1 MAGKH
6 TPKKNTTPPAKDSA
20 RKTSRYGGEVYI
32 DPTASESRASAP
44 NAAGRDRRMG
54 GRSSY
59 EEFRRAESGKSY
71 GPKKSSGKGL
81 SLAMKVAIPVLAVL
95 AAVLVYLGFTMFQA
109 TQVSA
114 LETVYPNVTMNGVD
128 VGGLTLEEATGKL
141 ATESMSAYENVS
153 VTVLLPLD
161 HSVTVTA
168 EDLGF
173 GGDTYGAA
181 QAAYEYGRDG
191 SLLQNLKTYR
201 ACKKAPVSL
210 TWALDDQIDSQ
221 LILNIVTPVAAQVNA
236 LLLES
241 EAKIEEETITIV
253 KGASAAAVDAQAV
266 TQLIEDAFR
275 AKKYDDIEYQLV
287 EVDPESAEDVLK
299 AIYDSV
305 FTEPVNSQYDE
316 ETGGVTESKQGV
328 SFDMDEALRLWEEAD
343 TGDEIIIPLILTDPE
358 IDSET
363 LAARIFADC
372 LAKKSTS
379 LSGSSSNR
387 INNVT
392 LAAQA
397 LNNVVVNPGETFDYN
412 TCLGERTTAKGYKSA
427 GAYAN
432 GKHVENVGGGICQ
445 NSSTLYYCALYANMD
460 ITVRDCHY
468 FTVSY
473 LPLGFDATVSWGG
486 PHFRFVNTRDYP
498 IKIKAWVSGGYLT
511 VEIWGTDA
519 DGSYVEMTSS
529 TWEDD
534 EYYYARTYR
543 SVYDAN
549 GNRIEYYEE
558 AYSRYHKYEAGE
570 EPTDTPKP
578 TDTPAPTNSPEP
590 TATPE
595 PTAGPNGD
603 ATPSPTAAP
612 TATPAP
618 TGTPVPVTTPTP
630 TPTAAPTPTPTAEP
644 TPAPTA
650 EPTPAPTAEPTPAPT
665 AEPTP
670 VPTEE
675 PAVSQP
681 PADNE

>member
-6 TPKKNTTPPAKDSA
+6 TPKKNNTPPAKESA

-32 DPTASESRASAP
+32 DPTASESRSAVHG
-44 NAAGRDRRMG
+44 AYDRDRRTS

-59 EEFRRAESGKSY
+59 EDYRRAESGKTY
-71 GPKKSSGKGL
+71 GTKNPSGKGL
-81 SLAMKVAIPVLAVL
+81 SLAMKVAIPVLIVL
-95 AAVLVYLGFTMFQA
+95 AAVLVYLGVTMFQA
-109 TQVSA
+109 TRVSA
-114 LETVYPNVTMNGVD
+114 LETVYPNIIMNGVD

-153 VTVLLPLD
+153 VTVMLPLD
-161 HSVTVTA
+161 HKVTVTA

-181 QAAYEYGRDG
+181 QVAYEYGRDG

-210 TWALDDQIDSQ
+210 TWALDDQIDSR

-253 KGASAAAVDAQAV
+253 KGAAAAAVDAQAV
-266 TQLIEDAFR
+266 TQLIEEAFL

-305 FTEPVNSQYDE
+305 FTEPVNSRYDE

-328 SFDMDEALRLWEEAD
+328 SFDMEEALRLWEEAD
-343 TGDEIIIPLILTDPE
+343 TGDEIVIPLIFTDPE

-412 TCLGERTTAKGYKSA
+412 SCLGERTTAKGYKSA

-498 IKIKAWVSGGYLT
+498 IKIKAWVSDGYLT

-590 TATPE
+590 TVTPG
-595 PTAGPNGD
+595 PTGNPNAD
-603 ATPSPTAAP
+603 ATPTPTPTP
-612 TATPAP
+612 TATSAP
-618 TGTPVPVTTPTP
+618 TSTPVPVTTPTP
-630 TPTAAPTPTPTAEP
+630 TAVPTAVPTAEPTAVPTAEPTAEP

-650 EPTPAPTAEPTPAPT
+650 EPTPAPTAEPEASQAP
-665 AEPTP
+665 
-670 VPTEE
+670 V
-675 PAVSQP
+675 
-681 PADNE
+681 DNE